1 MHHAHHARHL
11 DVGTPQ
17 PYPAFPMSSDL
28 SQDAGLLRAAP
39 ERVPTWEE
47 VAAEHGRFVY
57 SLAYRL
63 TGSAADAEDLAQD
76 VLLRV
81 RTALARYRP
90 GSLEG
95 WLLRITTNLFYDRMR
110 HRARHPTEPLEGLEE
125 AGVAAA
131 PVGPAAPPSPEDTAL
146 NGELRSV
153 VQQALSE
160 LPYQFRVA
168 VLLCDLY
175 QMSYEEIGSTM
186 GWRLGTVRSRIHRGR
201 AMLRDRL
208 EPYLATPAEATR
220 E

>member
-1 MHHAHHARHL
+1 
-11 DVGTPQ
+11 
-17 PYPAFPMSSDL
+17 MSSRL
-28 SQDAGLLRAAP
+28 SPDAGSRQAAP

-47 VAAEHGRFVY
+47 VAAEHGRYVY

-81 RTALARYRP
+81 RTALVRYRP

-110 HRARHPTEPLEGLEE
+110 HRARHATEPLDDLDDPG
-125 AGVAAA
+125 GI
-131 PVGPAAPPSPEDTAL
+131 GPSSGSPSPEDTAL
-146 NGELRSV
+146 HGELRFV
-153 VQQALSE
+153 VQEALRG

-175 QMSYEEIGSTM
+175 QMSYEEIASTM

-201 AMLRDRL
+201 AMLRERL
-208 EPYLATPAEATR
+208 TPYIEAAEA
-220 E
+220 

>member
-1 MHHAHHARHL
+1 MRP
-11 DVGTPQ
+11 D
-17 PYPAFPMSSDL
+17 MSPKL
-28 SQDAGLLRAAP
+28 SRDAGPRRAAP

-63 TGSAADAEDLAQD
+63 TGSATDAEDLAQD

-81 RTALARYRP
+81 RTALERYRP

-110 HRARHPTEPLEGLEE
+110 HRARHPTEPLGELDDPGDI
-125 AGVAAA
+125 
-131 PVGPAAPPSPEDTAL
+131 GPPSGAPSPEDTAL
-146 NGELRSV
+146 DGELRFV
-153 VQQALSE
+153 VQEALRG

-201 AMLRDRL
+201 AMLRERL
-208 EPYLATPAEATR
+208 APYIENGQA
-220 E
+220 

>member
-1 MHHAHHARHL
+1 
-11 DVGTPQ
+11 
-17 PYPAFPMSSDL
+17 
-28 SQDAGLLRAAP
+28 
-39 ERVPTWEE
+39 VPTWEE

-81 RTALARYRP
+81 RTALVRYRP

-110 HRARHPTEPLEGLEE
+110 HRARHPTEPLDEFDDPGEL
-125 AGVAAA
+125 G
-131 PVGPAAPPSPEDTAL
+131 PPSGSPTPEDTAL
-146 NGELRSV
+146 HGELRSV
-153 VQQALSE
+153 VQEALRG

-208 EPYLATPAEATR
+208 APYIEGAEA
-220 E
+220 

>member
-1 MHHAHHARHL
+1 
-11 DVGTPQ
+11 
-17 PYPAFPMSSDL
+17 MSSQGASL
-28 SQDAGLLRAAP
+28 SRDAGSLQAAP
-39 ERVPTWEE
+39 EKVPTWEE

-110 HRARHPTEPLEGLEE
+110 HRARHPTEPLDELEDPGEIGLPS
-125 AGVAAA
+125 GS
-131 PVGPAAPPSPEDTAL
+131 PSPEDTAL
-146 NGELRSV
+146 HRELRSV
-153 VQQALSE
+153 VQEALRG

-201 AMLRDRL
+201 AMLRERL
-208 EPYLATPAEATR
+208 APYIEAAEA
-220 E
+220 

>member
-1 MHHAHHARHL
+1 MTAGQPGGP
-11 DVGTPQ
+11 GTP
-17 PYPAFPMSSDL
+17 PTGAAFPVGSGL
-28 SQDAGLLRAAP
+28 AHGAGPQPAAP
-39 ERVPTWEE
+39 GAPRERVPTWEE
-47 VAAEHGRFVY
+47 VAVDQGRFVY

-81 RTALARYRP
+81 RTALHRYRP

-110 HRARHPTEPLEGLEE
+110 HRSRHPTEPLEGVDE
-125 AGVAAA
+125 AA
-131 PVGPAAPPSPEDTAL
+131 PAAGSPTPEDTAL
-146 NGELRSV
+146 HGELREV
-153 VQQALSE
+153 VAEALSA

-175 QMSYEEIGSTM
+175 QMSYEEIGSSM
-186 GWRLGTVRSRIHRGR
+186 GWRIGTVRSRIHRGR

-208 EPYLATPAEATR
+208 RPYLEAP
-220 E
+220 EA

>member
-1 MHHAHHARHL
+1 
-11 DVGTPQ
+11 
-17 PYPAFPMSSDL
+17 
-28 SQDAGLLRAAP
+28 
-39 ERVPTWEE
+39 
-47 VAAEHGRFVY
+47 VY
-57 SLAYRL
+57 SLSYRL

-110 HRARHPTEPLEGLEE
+110 HRARHPTEPLDDLDDPIEIGLPS
-125 AGVAAA
+125 GS
-131 PVGPAAPPSPEDTAL
+131 PSPEDTAL
-146 NGELRSV
+146 HGELRSV
-153 VQQALSE
+153 VQEALRA

-186 GWRLGTVRSRIHRGR
+186 GWRIGTVRSRIHRGR

-208 EPYLATPAEATR
+208 APYIEAAEA
-220 E
+220 

>member
-1 MHHAHHARHL
+1 MR
-11 DVGTPQ
+11 T
-17 PYPAFPMSSDL
+17 DL
-28 SQDAGLLRAAP
+28 RNLADAGAEPASP

-47 VAAEHGRFVY
+47 IAAEHGRFVY

-63 TGSAADAEDLAQD
+63 TGNTADAQDLTQD

-110 HRARHPTEPLEGLEE
+110 HRARHPTEPLGDLEDQGM
-125 AGVAAA
+125 ATPASAAS
-131 PVGPAAPPSPEDTAL
+131 SPEECAL
-146 NGELRSV
+146 NQELKGV
-153 VQQALSE
+153 VDRALGQ

-175 QMSYEEIGSTM
+175 QMSYEEISSAM

-201 AMLRDRL
+201 SMLRGL
-208 EPYLATPAEATR
+208 LAPYVAADG
-220 E
+220 

>member
-1 MHHAHHARHL
+1 MHEAL
-11 DVGTPQ
+11 
-17 PYPAFPMSSDL
+17 PATSPAGPALSLSS
-28 SQDAGLLRAAP
+28 GLPNDSGSPLLHTGGPAP

-81 RTALARYRP
+81 RTALVRYRP

-110 HRARHPTEPLEGLEE
+110 HRARHPTEPFDELDEPGDF
-125 AGVAAA
+125 GPPVAS
-131 PVGPAAPPSPEDTAL
+131 PTPEDTAL
-146 NGELRSV
+146 HGELRNV
-153 VQQALSE
+153 VTEALRG

-175 QMSYEEIGSTM
+175 QMSYGEIGSTM

-201 AMLRDRL
+201 AMLRLRL
-208 EPYLATPAEATR
+208 APYIETAEA
-220 E
+220 

>member
-1 MHHAHHARHL
+1 
-11 DVGTPQ
+11 
-17 PYPAFPMSSDL
+17 MSSHVARETGSL
-28 SQDAGLLRAAP
+28 NAAP

-47 VAAEHGRFVY
+47 VAAVHGRFVY

-81 RTALARYRP
+81 RTALVRYRP

-110 HRARHPTEPLEGLEE
+110 HRARHPTEPLEEFDDPGDLGPP
-125 AGVAAA
+125 AGS
-131 PVGPAAPPSPEDTAL
+131 PGPEDTAL
-146 NGELRSV
+146 HGELRSV
-153 VQQALSE
+153 VQEAMRG

-175 QMSYEEIGSTM
+175 QMSYDEIGTTM
-186 GWRLGTVRSRIHRGR
+186 WWRLGTVRSRNHRCR

-208 EPYLATPAEATR
+208 APYIEAT
-220 E
+220 EA

>member
-1 MHHAHHARHL
+1 
-11 DVGTPQ
+11 
-17 PYPAFPMSSDL
+17 MSSKGPSL
-28 SQDAGLLRAAP
+28 SRNAGSLQAAP

-57 SLAYRL
+57 SLAFRL

-110 HRARHPTEPLEGLEE
+110 HRARHPTEPLDCLDDPIGIALPP
-125 AGVAAA
+125 GS
-131 PVGPAAPPSPEDTAL
+131 PSPEDTAL
-146 NGELRSV
+146 HGELRSV
-153 VQQALSE
+153 VQEALRA
-160 LPYQFRVA
+160 LPYQFKVA

-175 QMSYEEIGSTM
+175 QMSYEEIASTM

-201 AMLRDRL
+201 AMLRERL
-208 EPYLATPAEATR
+208 APYIEAAEA
-220 E
+220 

>member
-1 MHHAHHARHL
+1 
-11 DVGTPQ
+11 
-17 PYPAFPMSSDL
+17 MSSQRANL
-28 SQDAGLLRAAP
+28 SRDAGSLQAAP
-39 ERVPTWEE
+39 EKVPTWEE

-110 HRARHPTEPLEGLEE
+110 HRARHPTEPLDDLDDPGDIGLPS
-125 AGVAAA
+125 GS
-131 PVGPAAPPSPEDTAL
+131 PSPEDTAL
-146 NGELRSV
+146 YSELRSV
-153 VQQALSE
+153 VQEALRG
-160 LPYQFRVA
+160 LPYQFKVA

-201 AMLRDRL
+201 AMLRERL
-208 EPYLATPAEATR
+208 APYIEAAEA
-220 E
+220 

>member
-1 MHHAHHARHL
+1 
-11 DVGTPQ
+11 
-17 PYPAFPMSSDL
+17 MSSKGSSL
-28 SQDAGLLRAAP
+28 SRNAGSLQAAP

-57 SLAYRL
+57 SLSYRL

-110 HRARHPTEPLEGLEE
+110 HRARHPTEPLDGLDDPI
-125 AGVAAA
+125 GVGL
-131 PVGPAAPPSPEDTAL
+131 PPGSPSPEDTAL
-146 NGELRSV
+146 HGELRSI
-153 VQQALSE
+153 VQEALRA

-201 AMLRDRL
+201 AMLRERL
-208 EPYLATPAEATR
+208 APYIEAAEA
-220 E
+220 

>member
-1 MHHAHHARHL
+1 
-11 DVGTPQ
+11 
-17 PYPAFPMSSDL
+17 MSSQGANL
-28 SQDAGLLRAAP
+28 SRDAGSLQAAP
-39 ERVPTWEE
+39 EKVPTWDE

-110 HRARHPTEPLEGLEE
+110 HRARHPTEPLDDLDDPGEIGLPS
-125 AGVAAA
+125 GS
-131 PVGPAAPPSPEDTAL
+131 PSPEDTAL
-146 NGELRSV
+146 YGELRSV
-153 VQQALSE
+153 VQEALRG
-160 LPYQFRVA
+160 LPYQFKVA

-201 AMLRDRL
+201 AMLRERL
-208 EPYLATPAEATR
+208 APYIEAAEA
-220 E
+220 

>member
-1 MHHAHHARHL
+1 M
-11 DVGTPQ
+11 
-17 PYPAFPMSSDL
+17 AFPMSSRL
-28 SQDAGLLRAAP
+28 SRETGAAAAP

-47 VAAEHGRFVY
+47 VAAEYGRFVY
-57 SLAYRL
+57 TLAYRL
-63 TGSAADAEDLAQD
+63 TGSTADAEDLAQD

-81 RTALARYRP
+81 RTALERYRP

-110 HRARHPTEPLEGLEE
+110 HRARHPAEPLEGLDEGHGLPGL
-125 AGVAAA
+125 AV
-131 PVGPAAPPSPEDTAL
+131 PATPEDSAL
-146 NGELRSV
+146 SGELRAV
-153 VQQALSE
+153 VSRALAA

-168 VLLCDLY
+168 VILCDLY

-201 AMLRDRL
+201 AMLRGAL
-208 EPYLATPAEATR
+208 APYVEPAE

>member
-1 MHHAHHARHL
+1 
-11 DVGTPQ
+11 
-17 PYPAFPMSSDL
+17 MSSKGSSL
-28 SQDAGLLRAAP
+28 SRNAGSLQAAP

-47 VAAEHGRFVY
+47 VAAEHGSFVY
-57 SLAYRL
+57 SLSYRL

-110 HRARHPTEPLEGLEE
+110 HRARHPTEPLDGLDDPI
-125 AGVAAA
+125 GVGL
-131 PVGPAAPPSPEDTAL
+131 PPGSPSPEDTAL
-146 NGELRSV
+146 HGELRSV
-153 VQQALSE
+153 VQEALRA

-201 AMLRDRL
+201 AMLRERL
-208 EPYLATPAEATR
+208 APYIEAAEA
-220 E
+220 

>member
-1 MHHAHHARHL
+1 MRPNRIPET
-11 DVGTPQ
+11 G
-17 PYPAFPMSSDL
+17 SS
-28 SQDAGLLRAAP
+28 QAAAP

-47 VAAEHGRFVY
+47 VAAEQGRFVY

-63 TGSAADAEDLAQD
+63 TGSTADAEDLAQD

-81 RTALARYRP
+81 RTALVRYRP

-110 HRARHPTEPLEGLEE
+110 HRSRHPTEPLDELSESGEGE
-125 AGVAAA
+125 
-131 PVGPAAPPSPEDTAL
+131 PPSVLPTPEDSAL
-146 NGELRSV
+146 RGELRTV
-153 VQQALSE
+153 VEQALNE
-160 LPYQFRVA
+160 LPYQFRIA

-201 AMLRDRL
+201 ALLRDRL
-208 EPYLATPAEATR
+208 GPYVEARAE
-220 E
+220 

>member
-1 MHHAHHARHL
+1 
-11 DVGTPQ
+11 
-17 PYPAFPMSSDL
+17 
-28 SQDAGLLRAAP
+28 
-39 ERVPTWEE
+39 VPTWEE

-110 HRARHPTEPLEGLEE
+110 HRARHPTEPLDCLDDPIGIALPP
-125 AGVAAA
+125 GS
-131 PVGPAAPPSPEDTAL
+131 PSPEDTAL
-146 NGELRSV
+146 HGELRSV
-153 VQQALSE
+153 VQEALRA
-160 LPYQFRVA
+160 LPYQFKVA

-175 QMSYEEIGSTM
+175 QMSYEEIASTM

-201 AMLRDRL
+201 AMLRERL
-208 EPYLATPAEATR
+208 APYIEAAEA
-220 E
+220 

>member
-1 MHHAHHARHL
+1 
-11 DVGTPQ
+11 
-17 PYPAFPMSSDL
+17 
-28 SQDAGLLRAAP
+28 
-39 ERVPTWEE
+39 VPTWEE

-110 HRARHPTEPLEGLEE
+110 HRARHPTEPLDGLDDPIEM
-125 AGVAAA
+125 ALPPGS
-131 PVGPAAPPSPEDTAL
+131 PSPEDTAL
-146 NGELRSV
+146 HGELRSV
-153 VQQALSE
+153 VQEALRA

-201 AMLRDRL
+201 AMLREQL
-208 EPYLATPAEATR
+208 APYIEAS
-220 E
+220 EA

>member
-1 MHHAHHARHL
+1 
-11 DVGTPQ
+11 
-17 PYPAFPMSSDL
+17 MSSSRIAKTG
-28 SQDAGLLRAAP
+28 SQAAAP

-63 TGSAADAEDLAQD
+63 TGSTADAEDLAQD

-110 HRARHPTEPLEGLEE
+110 HRSRHPTEPLDELSESGEPE
-125 AGVAAA
+125 
-131 PVGPAAPPSPEDTAL
+131 PASSLPTPEDSAL
-146 NGELRSV
+146 RGELRAV
-153 VQQALSE
+153 VEQALSE

-201 AMLRDRL
+201 ALLRDRL
-208 EPYLATPAEATR
+208 GPYVGVPAE
-220 E
+220 

>member
-1 MHHAHHARHL
+1 
-11 DVGTPQ
+11 
-17 PYPAFPMSSDL
+17 MSSQGANL
-28 SQDAGLLRAAP
+28 SRDAGSLRAAP
-39 ERVPTWEE
+39 EKVPTLEE

-110 HRARHPTEPLEGLEE
+110 HRARHPTEPLYDLDDPGEIGLPP
-125 AGVAAA
+125 GS
-131 PVGPAAPPSPEDTAL
+131 PSPEDTAL
-146 NGELRSV
+146 YGELRSV
-153 VQQALSE
+153 VQEALRG
-160 LPYQFRVA
+160 LPYQFKVA

-201 AMLRDRL
+201 AMLRERL
-208 EPYLATPAEATR
+208 APYVEAS
-220 E
+220 EA

>member
-1 MHHAHHARHL
+1 M
-11 DVGTPQ
+11 GTPW
-17 PYPAFPMSSDL
+17 ALPMRTDL
-28 SQDAGLLRAAP
+28 RSLVDAGAEPAQP

-47 VAAEHGRFVY
+47 IAAEHGRFVY

-63 TGSAADAEDLAQD
+63 TGNPADAQDLTQD

-110 HRARHPTEPLEGLEE
+110 HRARHPTEPLGDLDDQM
-125 AGVAAA
+125 
-131 PVGPAAPPSPEDTAL
+131 PAAPAGFASSPEECAL
-146 NGELRSV
+146 NQELKGV
-153 VQQALSE
+153 VEQALGE

-175 QMSYEEIGSTM
+175 QMSYEEISSAM

-201 AMLRDRL
+201 AMLRDL
-208 EPYLATPAEATR
+208 LAPYVAADG
-220 E
+220 

>member
-1 MHHAHHARHL
+1 
-11 DVGTPQ
+11 
-17 PYPAFPMSSDL
+17 
-28 SQDAGLLRAAP
+28 
-39 ERVPTWEE
+39 
-47 VAAEHGRFVY
+47 VY
-57 SLAYRL
+57 SLAFRL

-81 RTALARYRP
+81 RTALVRYRP

-110 HRARHPTEPLEGLEE
+110 HRARHPTEPLDELDDPGEIGLPS
-125 AGVAAA
+125 GS
-131 PVGPAAPPSPEDTAL
+131 PSPEDTAL
-146 NGELRSV
+146 HGELRSV
-153 VQQALSE
+153 VQEALRA

-201 AMLRDRL
+201 AMLREGL
-208 EPYLATPAEATR
+208 APYIEAAEA
-220 E
+220 

>member
-1 MHHAHHARHL
+1 
-11 DVGTPQ
+11 
-17 PYPAFPMSSDL
+17 MSSSL
-28 SQDAGLLRAAP
+28 SRDSRSLEAAL

-63 TGSAADAEDLAQD
+63 TGRAADAEDLAQD

-81 RTALARYRP
+81 RSALVRYRP

-110 HRARHPTEPLEGLEE
+110 HRARHPTEPLDEFDDPGGL
-125 AGVAAA
+125 G
-131 PVGPAAPPSPEDTAL
+131 PPSGSPTPEDTAL
-146 NGELRSV
+146 HGELRSV
-153 VQQALSE
+153 VQEALRG

-208 EPYLATPAEATR
+208 APYIEGAEA
-220 E
+220 

>member
-1 MHHAHHARHL
+1 
-11 DVGTPQ
+11 
-17 PYPAFPMSSDL
+17 MSSQRANL
-28 SQDAGLLRAAP
+28 SRDAGSLQAAP
-39 ERVPTWEE
+39 EKVPTWEE

-110 HRARHPTEPLEGLEE
+110 RRARHPTEPLDDLDDPGDIGLPS
-125 AGVAAA
+125 GS
-131 PVGPAAPPSPEDTAL
+131 PSPEDTAL
-146 NGELRSV
+146 YSELRSV
-153 VQQALSE
+153 VQEALRG
-160 LPYQFRVA
+160 LPYQFKVA

-201 AMLRDRL
+201 AMLRERL
-208 EPYLATPAEATR
+208 APYIEAAEA
-220 E
+220 

>member
-1 MHHAHHARHL
+1 
-11 DVGTPQ
+11 
-17 PYPAFPMSSDL
+17 MSSEFSEKTGSHL
-28 SQDAGLLRAAP
+28 ASP

-47 VAAEHGRFVY
+47 IAAEHGRFVY

-63 TGSAADAEDLAQD
+63 TGSRADAEDLAQD

-81 RTALARYRP
+81 RAALQQYRP

-110 HRARHPTEPLEGLEE
+110 HRSRHPVDTLDELEE
-125 AGVAAA
+125 GAA
-131 PVGPAAPPSPEDTAL
+131 PLGASAMPSPEDAAL
-146 NGELRSV
+146 GGELKAV
-153 VQQALSE
+153 VQEALSG

-168 VLLCDLY
+168 VVLCDLY

-208 EPYLATPAEATR
+208 QAYVAAPGDHDGA
-220 E
+220 

>member
-1 MHHAHHARHL
+1 
-11 DVGTPQ
+11 
-17 PYPAFPMSSDL
+17 MSSRF
-28 SQDAGLLRAAP
+28 SSDAGSHLAKP
-39 ERVPTWEE
+39 ERVPSWEE

-63 TGSAADAEDLAQD
+63 TGNAADAEDLAQD
-76 VLLRV
+76 VLLRI
-81 RTALARYRP
+81 RTALQRYRP

-110 HRARHPTEPLEGLEE
+110 HRARHPTEPLEELEE
-125 AGVAAA
+125 GGAAAA
-131 PVGPAAPPSPEDTAL
+131 PVGRSAPPSPEDTAL
-146 NGELRSV
+146 NGELRTV

-186 GWRLGTVRSRIHRGR
+186 GWRQGTVRSRIHRGR

-208 EPYLATPAEATR
+208 EPYLQTPGEAAR